1 MSRPLGRGN
10 NRNDQKQMALVG
22 PMDEVVSVSVLGV
35 GCVAKACLMVNFSK
49 YSDDEFRL

>member
-35 GCVAKACLMVNFSK
+35 GCVAKACQMVNFGK